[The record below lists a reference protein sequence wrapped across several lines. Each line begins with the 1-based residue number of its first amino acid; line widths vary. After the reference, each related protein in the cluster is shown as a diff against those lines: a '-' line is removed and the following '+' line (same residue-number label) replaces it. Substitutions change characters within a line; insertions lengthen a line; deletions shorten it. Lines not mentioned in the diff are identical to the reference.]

1 MPVLDIKVKV
11 NCDEMNRIDFEFY
24 EKPTRNPIV
33 ILASSALSY
42 SKKRTI
48 LTQECLRRLRNTKV
62 ELGPEVQNKY
72 LNLFMLKVKNS
83 GYTEKFRTEVLDS
96 GMKAFKTMLEDD
108 KNGVKPLY
116 SLGQLWSVCVFEYHT
131 HNQIT
136 ISDNIWHSTYITNT
150 LSVSDLLDSVMGKL
164 FEYTYWMRL

>member
-24 EKPTRNPIV
+24 EKPTWNPIV

-96 GMKAFKTMLEDD
+96 SMKAFETRE
-108 KNGVKPLY
+108 P
-116 SLGQLWSVCVFEYHT
+116 
-131 HNQIT
+131 
-136 ISDNIWHSTYITNT
+136 
-150 LSVSDLLDSVMGKL
+150 
-164 FEYTYWMRL
+164 